1 MKIVGC
7 DLHTRYQQI
16 AMLDQE
22 TGEVMERRLEHESG
36 EARAFYASL
45 AGPVRVGIEATGHT
59 RWLERMLAELGH
71 ELWIGDAAQIR
82 ASMVRKQ
89 KTDARD
95 AAHLLAL
102 LLSGRFPRLWR
113 PTMAERDLRQLV
125 WHRQKLVWMRNA
137 IGNQLHALAMGEG
150 VCRKKKL
157 FTKKGRAELESLPLD
172 PWASRRRQELLRLL
186 DELDSSLE
194 EFDQAVAKQ
203 AEQSPAAV
211 LLMTHPGVGPV
222 TSLALVLT
230 LGPVERFARS
240 KQVVSYLGLN
250 PREHSSGGTTTARLD
265 FQARQSDDA
274 FAVSGSR
281 PHRGAVRSR
290 VTAGLSTTEAAPRR
304 RRGQGCDRQKVG
316 GTHVLDAA
324 QPDQLRA
331 AGSHARQPEGHPGG
345 PVKHRWPD
353 WAPCL
358 LERSGSLNN
367 ESWSEVT

>member
-22 TGEVMERRLEHESG
+22 TGELIERRLEHESG
-36 EARAFYASL
+36 ETRAFYASL
-45 AGPVRVGIEATGHT
+45 KGAVRVGIEATGHT
-59 RWLERMLAELGH
+59 RWFERMVAELGH
-71 ELWIGDAAQIR
+71 ELWIGDAAEIR

-95 AAHLLAL
+95 AAPLLEL

-137 IGNQLHALAMGEG
+137 MGNQLHALAMGEG

-157 FTKKGRAELESLPLD
+157 FTKKGRAELEGLPLD
-172 PWASRRRQELLRLL
+172 RWASRRRQELLRML
-186 DELDSSLE
+186 DQLDASLK
-194 EFDQAVAKQ
+194 EFDQAVAEQ
-203 AEQSPAAV
+203 AEQNQAAV

-222 TSLALVLT
+222 TSLAFVLT

-250 PREHSSGGTTTARLD
+250 PREHSSGGRQRLGSISKQGNPMMRSLLVEAGHTAARLD
-265 FQARQSDDA
+265 GELRQDYQRLKLRRGGGVAKIAIARKL
-274 FAVSGSR
+274 
-281 PHRGAVRSR
+281 AVRMYWMLRSQ
-290 VTAGLSTTEAAPRR
+290 AGYAQLVRMQGSPR
-304 RRGQGCDRQKVG
+304 
-316 GTHVLDAA
+316 GTL
-324 QPDQLRA
+324 
-331 AGSHARQPEGHPGG
+331 
-345 PVKHRWPD
+345 VK
-353 WAPCL
+353 
-358 LERSGSLNN
+358 E
-367 ESWSEVT
+367 